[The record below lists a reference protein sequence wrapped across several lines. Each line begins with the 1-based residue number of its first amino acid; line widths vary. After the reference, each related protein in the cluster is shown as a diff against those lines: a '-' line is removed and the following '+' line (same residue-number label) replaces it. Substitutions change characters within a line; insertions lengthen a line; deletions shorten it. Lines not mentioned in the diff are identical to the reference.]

1 MNTRKKV
8 KHDSFL
14 LGCTLKSLQSLLKM
28 HSRENTDKSGHR
40 PKGNE
45 QSNREHDKRLVLLCN
60 VLGSEYFLLHAVFMI
75 LSDFVLLQIGLEIGT
90 SCLRYTYIYMVT

>member
-14 LGCTLKSLQSLLKM
+14 LGCTFKSLQSLLKM

-45 QSNREHDKRLVLLCN
+45 QSSREHNRLVLLCN
-60 VLGSEYFLLHAVFMI
+60 VLGSEYFLLHAVFKI
-75 LSDFVLLQIGLEIGT
+75 VSDFVLFQIRLEIGT
-90 SCLRYTYIYMVT
+90 GCL